1 MANRL
6 VSVRSFV
13 SDANGVVCH
22 SLLPI
27 SKSGESLLEMDV
39 TELVDC
45 SGPAENIAL
54 MCVV

>member
-6 VSVRSFV
+6 VSVRSVV